1 MNMIDQ
7 ILHLENVI
15 SEQDC
20 DKLIQEYESRKEQA
34 MTERCLHANT
44 GIETVSTYKKV
55 DLKPISYT
63 YDLVFKKTE
72 HMINEWVKK
81 LDQYQSFHLYS
92 MKRRYLKCSHRYRL
106 MKYEPGG
113 WIHPHIDGNPLIYA
127 SCTFQLND
135 EFTGGEF
142 WFWNGKHKIRLKRG
156 DGLIFPAGPFWVHEV
171 RNIDTGSRYS
181 VNSFILAG
189 GPELHKNMDELMNN
203 SLRQVKTYKVV

>member
-1 MNMIDQ
+1 MDMRDQ

-15 SEQDC
+15 TEQDC
-20 DKLIQEYESRKEQA
+20 EKLINEYESRKDRA
-34 MTERCLHANT
+34 VTEKCLHANT
-44 GIETVSTYKKV
+44 GINTESTFKKV

-63 YDLVFKKTE
+63 YDLVFRKTE
-72 HMINEWVKK
+72 FMINQWLKK
-81 LDQYQSFHLYS
+81 LDEHQSFHLPS
-92 MKRRYLKCSHRYRL
+92 LKTRYLKCSHQYRL

-113 WIHPHIDGNPLIYA
+113 WIHPHIDGNPIIYA

-171 RNIDTGSRYS
+171 TNINTGARYS

-189 GPELHKNMDELMNN
+189 GRELHQNMDAIVYN
-203 SLRQVKTYKVV
+203 SLENTKTYNII